1 MGLDVNN
8 YILLA
13 IYSSIYISKK
23 FHVVIRVS
31 PLMGYPIYFFQKML
45 LSINKYIYMSKNS
58 RNYLKL
64 SKCMYLYMESLC
76 KCIIYLYLTMK
87 TYNLSVSNYKDLL
100 SICICLIL
108 PEIYLLI

>member
-1 MGLDVNN
+1 MIILKPIRLMGLDINN
-8 YILLA
+8 YILFA

-31 PLMGYPIYFFQKML
+31 PLMGYPIFFFQKRL

-64 SKCMYLYMESLC
+64 SKCILSLHGES
-76 KCIIYLYLTMK
+76 MQ
-87 TYNLSVSNYKDLL
+87 
-100 SICICLIL
+100 SICI
-108 PEIYLLI
+108 